1 MLDPLDDGAGGRLSA
16 GTHRDQRRALIGAP
30 RSRSAMVITRL
41 PALPTRQPSTIVP
54 RFQGAAAAG
63 SDAEPRQHHPRLSF
77 LPLKWAGL
85 LDSISLAARWQI
97 LVSSIR

>member
-1 MLDPLDDGAGGRLSA
+1 MRDPLDDGADGRLSA

-54 RFQGAAAAG
+54 RFGAPPLREAI
-63 SDAEPRQHHPRLSF
+63 LSVDNTTASE
-77 LPLKWAGL
+77 LPV
-85 LDSISLAARWQI
+85 D
-97 LVSSIR
+97 